1 MRRRA
6 FVILTALSCSCPI
19 QMVRRRYGGIQADKD
34 FRRDRQFLS
43 SRQTVLIKKL
53 METLE
58 GDGLTVM
65 KVILAQFTHPT
76 YRV

>member
-1 MRRRA
+1 M
-6 FVILTALSCSCPI
+6 SSW
-19 QMVRRRYGGIQADKD
+19 RYGGIQADKD

-65 KVILAQFTHPT
+65 KGIPAQFTHPT
-76 YRV
+76 DRV